1 MKRDIYN
8 SLLAWKG
15 KADRKPLIIHGARQ
29 VGKTWIMKAF
39 GKAEYENMIYAN
51 CDEEPRLASLF
62 AEDFDISR
70 IILELQAIY
79 NVHVEAGKTLIILD
93 EIQEVPRG
101 LQALKYFQEN
111 APQIH
116 VMAAG
121 SLLGIALHEG
131 TSFPV
136 GKVDM
141 LTLYPMNFM
150 EFLQAKGEDGY
161 VAILENARQQ
171 HSEAVAT
178 KFIQLL
184 RQYYYVGGMPEVVKS
199 FVEQGN
205 VQDVREKQLAILD
218 AYRNDISKHAG
229 KQEVMRINMV
239 INSLPSQL
247 AKENKKFVYGVMK
260 KGARA
265 ADFEIA
271 IQWLIDCGIV
281 HKVSRVRKIQSPLKF
296 YEDLS
301 AFKLFFLDCG
311 LLGALTEVS
320 ADQVLVGNNIFTEY
334 KGAFTEQYVHQQ
346 LRCIYP
352 SIYYWS
358 NEQSTVEVDFLVQD
372 NGKVVPIEVKAENNL
387 RSKSLRNIIEDNPGL
402 KAIRFSMSKYVDQ
415 DWMEN
420 IPLYSIHS
428 SKTR

>member
-1 MKRDIYN
+1 MKRYIYD
-8 SLLAWKG
+8 SLLAWKA

-29 VGKTWIMKAF
+29 VGKTWIMKTF

-62 AEDFDISR
+62 GEDFDISR

-79 NVHVEAGKTLIILD
+79 NVQVEANKTLIVFD

-101 LQALKYFQEN
+101 LQALKYFHEK

-161 VAILENARQQ
+161 VSLLKNAREQY
-171 HSEAVAT
+171 SEAVAT
-178 KFIQLL
+178 KLIQLL

-199 FVEQGN
+199 FVERGN
-205 VQDVREKQLAILD
+205 VLDVREKQLAILD

-229 KQEVMRINMV
+229 KQEVMRISMV

-247 AKENKKFVYGVMK
+247 AKENKKFVYGVMR

-271 IQWLIDCGIV
+271 IQWLVDCGIV
-281 HKVSRVRKIQSPLKF
+281 HKVSRVKKMQAPLKF

-311 LLGALTEVS
+311 LLGALAEVS
-320 ADQVLVGNNIFTEY
+320 ADQMLVGNTIFSEY

-346 LRCIYP
+346 LRCICP

-358 NEQSTVEVDFLVQD
+358 NEQSTAEVDFLVQN
-372 NGKVVPIEVKAENNL
+372 NGRVVPIEVKAENNL
-387 RSKSLRNIIEDNPGL
+387 RSKSLRNIIEDNPEL
-402 KAIRFSMSKYVDQ
+402 KAIRFSMSNYVNQ

-420 IPLYSIHS
+420 IPLYAIPHF
-428 SKTR
+428 